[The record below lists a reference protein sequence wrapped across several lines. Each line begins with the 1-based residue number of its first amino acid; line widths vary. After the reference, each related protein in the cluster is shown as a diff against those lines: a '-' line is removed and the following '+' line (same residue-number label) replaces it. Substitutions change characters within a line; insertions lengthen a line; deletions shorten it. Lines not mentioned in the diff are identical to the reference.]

1 MSNILPLIPMTHRQL
16 SLLPPD
22 EQRAY
27 WVRVFNAWS
36 PSREHLDQMQR
47 DFQADHRAA
56 RAGNEWSRS

>member
-27 WVRVFNAWS
+27 WNRVFAQWTRNVEAAA
-36 PSREHLDQMQR
+36 DR
-47 DFQADHRAA
+47 DYQADHRAA
-56 RAGNEWSRS
+56 RAGNEWCRS